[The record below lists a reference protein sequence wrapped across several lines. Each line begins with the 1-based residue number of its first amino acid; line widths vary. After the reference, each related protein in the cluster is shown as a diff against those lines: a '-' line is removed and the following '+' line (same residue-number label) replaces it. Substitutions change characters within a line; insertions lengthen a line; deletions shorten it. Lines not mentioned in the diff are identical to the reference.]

1 MASRKTSNQKM
12 VQATEVVVEPVKVV
26 VDSSHNEEDTN
37 YGISGREGMLESN
50 EVYDDADIASAVE
63 RGLIAQ
69 ALANHRQKIAPE
81 THPDFDGEHCVDC
94 DISIP
99 EGRLKLGK
107 VRCVDCQSDLEK
119 YNKIHGR

>member
-1 MASRKTSNQKM
+1 MASKKMSNKK
-12 VQATEVVVEPVKVV
+12 VVEPKQEEIQSVKVV
-26 VDSSHNEEDTN
+26 VDSSSHDEDTN

-50 EVYDDADIASAVE
+50 EVYDEADIASAVE

-94 DISIP
+94 DILIP
-99 EGRLKLGK
+99 EGRLKLFK
-107 VRCVDCQSDLEK
+107 VRCVDCQSELEK